1 MAWYGNTGSLPQ
13 VEDKV
18 DLNVSEPSQ
27 VIESLPQTSS
37 WTMKNLFE
45 SLNLPSSG
53 VGLFIVST
61 VGLTIVGTTTHF
73 IWTRLNNRRL
83 ATEEDEEMTEDE
95 LLR

>member
-1 MAWYGNTGSLPQ
+1 MSNTI
-13 VEDKV
+13 
-18 DLNVSEPSQ
+18 DLNGLEHSQ
-27 VIESLPQTSS
+27 VIQSGPQTSS

-45 SLNLPSSG
+45 SLRLPSSG

-73 IWTRLNNRRL
+73 IWTRLSNRRL